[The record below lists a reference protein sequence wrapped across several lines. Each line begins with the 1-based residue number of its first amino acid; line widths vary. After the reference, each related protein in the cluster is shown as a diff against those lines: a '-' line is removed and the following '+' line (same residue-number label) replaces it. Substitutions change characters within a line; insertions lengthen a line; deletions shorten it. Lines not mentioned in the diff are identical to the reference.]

1 MCATALY
8 TALQAS
14 LKGIDAFIVR
24 TRAQILALDESTLG
38 AVREQALT
46 GAQAR
51 RDIVEAKESIAVRT
65 CCRELSQ
72 CSTCRD
78 HLLAPPQDLFDK
90 IKDIKGKAEQSEV
103 MVQEICADIKQLDV
117 AKRHLTT
124 TITSL
129 KRLQM
134 LITAVDRLQD
144 AASRRQYQD
153 AAQLLEAVN
162 QLFTHFDEYDEVP
175 KVRFMAL
182 AVGVV
187 ANKVGVYSCGC
198 PCSQIAELLNT
209 VTRVKKDLSM
219 LGCCEV
225 CCVCM
230 CCVCVCVCVCSLF

>member
-1 MCATALY
+1 M
-8 TALQAS
+8 
-14 LKGIDAFIVR
+14 
-24 TRAQILALDESTLG
+24 
-38 AVREQALT
+38 
-46 GAQAR
+46 
-51 RDIVEAKESIAVRT
+51 
-65 CCRELSQ
+65 
-72 CSTCRD
+72 
-78 HLLAPPQDLFDK
+78 FDK

-175 KVRFMAL
+175 KVRFM
-182 AVGVV
+182 
-187 ANKVGVYSCGC
+187 NTCSRRGC
-198 PCSQIAELLNT
+198 QQSWCVLMRVPLLT
-209 VTRVKKDLSM
+209 D
-219 LGCCEV
+219 C
-225 CCVCM
+225 
-230 CCVCVCVCVCSLF
+230 